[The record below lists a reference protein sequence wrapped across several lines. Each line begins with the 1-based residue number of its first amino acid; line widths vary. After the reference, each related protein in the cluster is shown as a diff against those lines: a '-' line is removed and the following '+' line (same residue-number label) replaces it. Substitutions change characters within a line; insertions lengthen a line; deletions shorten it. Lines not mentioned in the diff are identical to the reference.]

1 MADNLDRRPHVVAIV
16 GNVQRPS
23 KSRALAARVAAAVA
37 SRLDVRISVFDLVDA
52 GPGLGAAYQRGEL
65 TTEALAVIEAVEQA
79 DGIIAVSPVYK
90 GSYTGLFK
98 HFFDFI
104 SPTALVN
111 RPVLIGATGGGQKHG
126 LVVEH
131 QLRPLFG
138 FFSAMTVPSAIYASD
153 HEFKDGV
160 PFDAALND
168 RIELAAAQFA
178 AILMSRRLTVL
189 PPIEAPKAARAA

>member
-1 MADNLDRRPHVVAIV
+1 MADNLDRRPHVVAIA

-23 KSRALAARVAAAVA
+23 KSRALASRIAESVGA
-37 SRLDVRISVFDLVDA
+37 RLDVRISVFDLIDA
-52 GPGLGAAYQRGEL
+52 GPGLGAAYQRDQL
-65 TTEALAVIEAVEQA
+65 TEQALSIIEAVERA

-104 SPTALVN
+104 EPATLLN
-111 RPVLIGATGGGQKHG
+111 RPVLIGATGGGQRHG

-138 FFSAMTVPSAIYASD
+138 FFSALTVPSAVYASD
-153 HEFKDGV
+153 HEFKDGAPSDPV
-160 PFDAALND
+160 LNE

-178 AILMSRRLTVL
+178 SILMSRRLAGL
-189 PPIEAPKAARAA
+189 PANEPVRSACAA